1 MEFFIVGRTAFP
13 VHPGVASQSF
23 CKDNQRY
30 PYGTTRKHFFDHAA
44 NHFSSIAGQDSR
56 LPARKKL
63 PPAGNLLIFPYSIRR
78 FKTFFYFCNQ
88 QETSRRAQAGNQVFR
103 PGPALAAPVSR
114 RAGNPR
120 TSSRNGNTAPNT
132 SKNCPFFRRHPRHA
146 RKSPHHIYPPSSA
159 DSIPSLLL
167 KTTKIQ
173 LYT

>member
-1 MEFFIVGRTAFP
+1 MEFFIIGKAAFP

-30 PYGTTRKHFFDHAA
+30 AYGQPENIFLTMQPTTFPASRGRTAA
-44 NHFSSIAGQDSR
+44 CR
-56 LPARKKL
+56 RRTKL

-78 FKTFFYFCNQ
+78 FKTFFYFCNK

-120 TSSRNGNTAPNT
+120 TSSRNGNTVPNT

-146 RKSPHHIYPPSSA
+146 RKIRIT
-159 DSIPSLLL
+159 SIPLRQRTAFLP
-167 KTTKIQ
+167 
-173 LYT
+173 YY

>member
-1 MEFFIVGRTAFP
+1 MEFFIVGKAAFP

-56 LPARKKL
+56 LPARTKL

-78 FKTFFYFCNQ
+78 FKTFFYFCNK
-88 QETSRRAQAGNQVFR
+88 QEASRRAQAGNQVFR

-120 TSSRNGNTAPNT
+120 TSSRNGNTARIQVNT
-132 SKNCPFFRRHPRHA
+132 VHF
-146 RKSPHHIYPPSSA
+146 SA
-159 DSIPSLLL
+159 VIHGMQGKVRITSIPLRQQTAFLP
-167 KTTKIQ
+167 
-173 LYT
+173 YY